1 MAHSPR
7 IALTLYFVRHGRT
20 EMNRLRLLQGRGGR
34 GLLPE
39 GIADAERAAVTLAGK
54 GVNLIY
60 TSDQQRALETSRLI
74 HSRLGLRSALRRSP
88 SLREMDYGE
97 MSGRHDDE
105 VRRLCPLWRKD
116 ARFVFPG
123 GESFALVQ
131 ARAFRWLE
139 RVLQRHRS
147 GTFAVV
153 THGGWIRPLFAGL
166 KGVPLSRCLN
176 GTVDHGVAG
185 RLDVMPERGLHLR
198 VTPGV
203 TIFPPS

>member
-1 MAHSPR
+1 
-7 IALTLYFVRHGRT
+7 
-20 EMNRLRLLQGRGGR
+20 MNRLRLLQGRGGH

-39 GIADAERAAVTLAGK
+39 GVIDAEKAAAALAGK
-54 GVNLIY
+54 NVNLLY
-60 TSDQQRALETSRLI
+60 SSDQQRALETARVI
-74 HSRLGLRSALRRSP
+74 HEHLGLRSPLRRSP
-88 SLREMDYGE
+88 ALREMDYGE
-97 MSGRHDDE
+97 MSGRHDNE

-131 ARAFRWLE
+131 ARAFRWLD
-139 RVLQRHRS
+139 RVLNRHRS

-153 THGGWIRPLFAGL
+153 THGGWIRTLFAGL

-176 GTVDHGVAG
+176 GSVNHGVAG
-185 RLDVMPERGLHLR
+185 RLDVSSDRGLHLN